1 MEKKIVVIREP
12 ESFYFQNFELWK
24 ILKLKH
30 EIKFTIKI
38 NKSLAKN
45 KTKIRDRAIIVQ
57 I

>member
-1 MEKKIVVIREP
+1 MEKKIVVIRQP